1 MDILYI
7 VKKIK
12 LPYWACRCLTSAPY
26 SCVFMGIY
34 IKQIQNYK
42 LSKPN

>member
-12 LPYWACRCLTSAPY
+12 LPYWACRCLTSAPD
-26 SCVFMGIY
+26 SCVFMGIN
-34 IKQIQNYK
+34 IKQIQK
-42 LSKPN
+42 DK